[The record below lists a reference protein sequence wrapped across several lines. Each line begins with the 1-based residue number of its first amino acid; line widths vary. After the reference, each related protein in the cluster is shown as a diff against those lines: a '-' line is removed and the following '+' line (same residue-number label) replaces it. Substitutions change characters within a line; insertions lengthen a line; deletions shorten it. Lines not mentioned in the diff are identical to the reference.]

1 MKKFLL
7 ATTSILF
14 LAGCGT
20 ISLSSLPDKPL
31 EPGNDGR
38 VQQYLEENLIPDS
51 ENAICNFEQLNQPNG
66 NVVEVWALCE
76 EFMLNE
82 NGKLNKGAAM
92 SLPVKITF
100 ANPTLYVIP
109 EDGERYV
116 PSLEENFSDVAVEKI
131 LAQDVYDVSALAEKN
146 MERATKWLLTPAV
159 PEE

>member
-7 ATTSILF
+7 VTASVLF

-20 ISLSSLPDKPL
+20 ISLTSLPDKPL

-38 VQQYLEENLIPDS
+38 VQQYLEDNLIVDS
-51 ENAICNFEQLNQPNG
+51 DNAICNFEPLNQPNG

-76 EFMLNE
+76 EFSLNE
-82 NGKLNKGAAM
+82 DGSFAKGQTM

-116 PSLEENFSDVAVEKI
+116 PSLEENFSEIAVEKI
-131 LAQDVYDVSALAEKN
+131 LAQDVYDVSELVTKN
-146 MERATKWLLTPAV
+146 VDRATRWLLTPAV
-159 PEE
+159 SEE

>member
-1 MKKFLL
+1 MKKLL
-7 ATTSILF
+7 LVSLSVFF

-20 ISLSSLPDKPL
+20 ISVSSLPDKPL

-38 VQQYLEENLIPDS
+38 VQQYLEENLISDS
-51 ENAICNFEQLNQPNG
+51 ANAICNFESLNQPNG

-82 NGKLNKGAAM
+82 DGSFAKGQTM
-92 SLPVKITF
+92 SIPVKITF

-116 PSLEENFSDVAVEKI
+116 PSLEEKFSEIAVEKI
-131 LAQDVYDVSALAEKN
+131 LAQDVYDVSELSNKN
-146 MERATKWLLTPAV
+146 VDRATKWLLTSAV
-159 PEE
+159 SEE

>member
-1 MKKFLL
+1 MKRLLL
-7 ATTSILF
+7 ATASVLF

-20 ISLSSLPDKPL
+20 ISLPSLPDKPL

-51 ENAICNFEQLNQPNG
+51 DNAICNFEPLNQPNG

-76 EFMLNE
+76 EFFLNKD
-82 NGKLNKGAAM
+82 GKLDKGATM
-92 SLPVKITF
+92 SVPVKITF
-100 ANPTLYVIP
+100 ANPSIYVIP

-116 PSLEENFSDVAVEKI
+116 PSLKENFSDVAVKKI
-131 LAQDVYDVSALAEKN
+131 LAQDVYDVSALTEKN
-146 MERATKWLLTPAV
+146 LERATKWLLTPSV

>member
-1 MKKFLL
+1 MKKFIL
-7 ATTSILF
+7 ATASVLF

-38 VQQYLEENLIPDS
+38 VQQYLEENLIPESD
-51 ENAICNFEQLNQPNG
+51 NAICNFEPLNQPNG

-82 NGKLNKGAAM
+82 EGKLNKGEAM

-100 ANPTLYVIP
+100 ANPSIYVIP

-116 PSLEENFSDVAVEKI
+116 PSLKEKFSDVAVKKI
-131 LAQDVYDVSALAEKN
+131 LEQDVYDVSALTEKN
-146 MERATKWLLTPAV
+146 LERAKQWLITPVV